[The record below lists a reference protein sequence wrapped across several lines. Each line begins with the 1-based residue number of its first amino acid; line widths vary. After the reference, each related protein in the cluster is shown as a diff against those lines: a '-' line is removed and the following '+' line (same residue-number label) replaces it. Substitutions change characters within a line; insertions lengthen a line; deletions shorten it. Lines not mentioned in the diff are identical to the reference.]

1 MKRFLILLISALLS
15 ITLFAACSAPSQ
27 ESAEPSPAES
37 ASASDPDSASE
48 PASASASASP
58 SEQPAV
64 SGEERQASL
73 EQKAEELVSLMRA
86 GDFDAAASQFNEQM
100 AAVLSAEALKES
112 WDSTVLP
119 LGAYIRTLSVDSVLD
134 GENCLVSVIDEY
146 EGNGILV
153 QISFDDAAAVQGM
166 WLTYQDISA
175 VTGDTPSVPEGVI
188 EEEITVTGDP
198 AYPLSGTLTLPQGT
212 DKPPVVILVQG
223 SGASDRNET
232 ITGNTPFR
240 DIAWGLAEQG
250 IASIRY
256 DKRYYTYPEAA
267 SDPAAVTI
275 EDEVLEDVDA
285 AIALAEADSR
295 LDADRIY
302 VLGHSLGGML
312 TPAIAADHP
321 ELAGIISMAGSL
333 RRLWEISYDQNMAA
347 AEAARPSL
355 SEEEQF
361 LLNLQLAQVEA
372 DTAALNDLSASGQ
385 LADLDTLPEDITP
398 ETLLLG
404 LPVTYWSSLERYA
417 GMNFIDEITMPILI
431 LQGDADFQVYA
442 DVDYPLWQEALDGRS
457 NVVFRLYEGLNHL
470 MMPTQGRQD
479 TSEYAVKS
487 QVDGQV
493 IADIAAFIAFPLA

>member
-1 MKRFLILLISALLS
+1 
-15 ITLFAACSAPSQ
+15 
-27 ESAEPSPAES
+27 
-37 ASASDPDSASE
+37 
-48 PASASASASP
+48 
-58 SEQPAV
+58 
-64 SGEERQASL
+64 
-73 EQKAEELVSLMRA
+73 
-86 GDFDAAASQFNEQM
+86 
-100 AAVLSAEALKES
+100 
-112 WDSTVLP
+112 
-119 LGAYIRTLSVDSVLD
+119 
-134 GENCLVSVIDEY
+134 
-146 EGNGILV
+146 
-153 QISFDDAAAVQGM
+153 
-166 WLTYQDISA
+166 
-175 VTGDTPSVPEGVI
+175 
-188 EEEITVTGDP
+188 
-198 AYPLSGTLTLPQGT
+198 
-212 DKPPVVILVQG
+212 
-223 SGASDRNET
+223 
-232 ITGNTPFR
+232 
-240 DIAWGLAEQG
+240 
-250 IASIRY
+250 
-256 DKRYYTYPEAA
+256 
-267 SDPAAVTI
+267 
-275 EDEVLEDVDA
+275 
-285 AIALAEADSR
+285 
-295 LDADRIY
+295 
-302 VLGHSLGGML
+302 
-312 TPAIAADHP
+312 
-321 ELAGIISMAGSL
+321 MAGSL